1 RKVPLRLNYSKYCN
15 NLTEDNLIRLGALLI
30 DYSTKEAVMAMRDVV
45 LDDPEIKIR
54 ILGEPKEK
62 RKLAAELTLQN
73 PLPEPLQGCCF
84 TIEGANLTGGSS
96 ITEK

>member
-1 RKVPLRLNYSKYCN
+1 MH
-15 NLTEDNLIRLGALLI
+15 A
-30 DYSTKEAVMAMRDVV
+30 DVCV
-45 LDDPEIKIR
+45 SFQ

-84 TIEGANLTGGSS
+84 TIEGANLTGGSC
-96 ITEK
+96 IAEK